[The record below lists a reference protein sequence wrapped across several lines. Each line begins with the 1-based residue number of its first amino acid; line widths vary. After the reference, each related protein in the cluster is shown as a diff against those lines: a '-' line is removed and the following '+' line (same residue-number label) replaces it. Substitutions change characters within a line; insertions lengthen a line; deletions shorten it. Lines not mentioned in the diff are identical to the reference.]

1 MELST
6 AIILIVLAIVI
17 TIGACILLKKMDT
30 LIEILDEIEKEEK
43 QKEEYLAILDMIIE
57 ESEEY

>member
-6 AIILIVLAIVI
+6 AIILIVLVIVI
-17 TIGACILLKKMDT
+17 TIGACVLLKKMDV